1 MAVTK
6 DCRGSFFIEEG
17 KKGFGLE
24 KRMTLHLDFCEGSA
38 DDGANKREWTDAQS
52 INGQKG
58 IIH

>member
-1 MAVTK
+1 
-6 DCRGSFFIEEG
+6 
-17 KKGFGLE
+17 
-24 KRMTLHLDFCEGSA
+24 MTLHLDFCEGSA